1 MSCEKPNFLQLF
13 SINGV
18 DFMYDIIV
26 VGAGPAGLTAA
37 LYALRASKS
46 VLVIEQSTFGG
57 QVTFSPKI
65 ENYPGIPEMSGNEF
79 ADKLLDQVL
88 SMGAEVEMEK
98 VTGISDLGGH
108 KTVFA
113 GNKAYEAKAV
123 IIAVGVRHRQLGL
136 PRENELVGNGVSY
149 CAVCDGAFFKG
160 QTVGVV
166 GGGNSALQEA
176 VLLSDLCKKVYVL
189 QNLPYLTGEKKL
201 VDILESK
208 DNVEFILEATVAEL
222 QGENELSGVKLNTK
236 DGEKEISLN
245 GLFVAIG
252 LEPKNSAFAD
262 VTALDRNGYFD
273 SDESCVTKSEGIF
286 VAGDCRKKSIRQITT
301 ASADGAVAALAA
313 CRYIDNK

>member
-1 MSCEKPNFLQLF
+1 
-13 SINGV
+13 
-18 DFMYDIIV
+18 MYDIIV

-37 LYALRASKS
+37 LYALRASKT

-88 SMGAEVEMEK
+88 NMGAEVEMEK
-98 VTGISDLGGH
+98 VTGIVDEGNRKL
-108 KTVFA
+108 VFA
-113 GNKAYEAKAV
+113 NNKVFEAKAV
-123 IIAVGVRHRQLGL
+123 IIAVGVHHRQLGL
-136 PRENELVGNGVSY
+136 PNENQLVGEGVSY
-149 CAVCDGAFFKG
+149 CAVCDGAFYRDKV
-160 QTVGVV
+160 TAVV

-176 VLLSDLCKKVYVL
+176 VLLSDLCSKVYVL
-189 QNLPYLTGEKKL
+189 QNLPFFTGEQKL
-201 VDILESK
+201 IDILSEK
-208 DNVEFILEATVAEL
+208 ENVEFMTEVTVKELKGEKSLE
-222 QGENELSGVKLNTK
+222 GVVLNTAS
-236 DGEKEISLN
+236 GEKEISID

-262 VTALDRNGYFD
+262 IAGLDANGYFN
-273 SDESCVTKSEGIF
+273 SDESCVTKTEGVF
-286 VAGDCRKKSIRQITT
+286 VAGDCRQKNIRQITT